1 MKIVKT
7 IVATAVIV
15 FALTTVAMAGV
26 QRLGHEGKAATG
38 AAQAQPA
45 AAGAVAQ
52 HAGPVTLSARQFAAL
67 LHAVA
72 HDGDRDRAEKKVHK
86 RSSTR
91 THTQAKART
100 HITTHA
106 AQHAPDGTSSGGGD
120 STRHTE
126 TKARTH
132 TTTQAQAHGSTHDG
146 GTHVGESHEGESHH
160 DGGHD

>member
-1 MKIVKT
+1 MKLVKT

-67 LHAVA
+67 LRAVA
-72 HDGDRDRAEKKVHK
+72 HDGDRDRVEKKAHK

-100 HITTHA
+100 LTATHTTPH
-106 AQHAPDGTSSGGGD
+106 AQHGTSSGGGG
-120 STRHTE
+120 STHHTE
-126 TKARTH
+126 TRAPAHTAATH
-132 TTTQAQAHGSTHDG
+132 TQTHGSTHDDGTHDG
-146 GTHVGESHEGESHH
+146 GTHH
-160 DGGHD
+160 DGGRD